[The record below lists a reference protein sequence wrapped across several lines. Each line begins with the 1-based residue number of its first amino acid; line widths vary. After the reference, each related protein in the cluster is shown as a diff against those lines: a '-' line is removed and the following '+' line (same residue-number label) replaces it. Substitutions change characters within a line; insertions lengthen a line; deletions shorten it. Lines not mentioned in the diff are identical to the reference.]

1 MLVLNASTFG
11 TTHWTLI
18 TALGTTTPPSASP
31 PSGCD
36 FDAAAVSAS
45 PLLVWRAMPRDRR
58 LPLWGVLCR
67 CLTALQ
73 TTRRRASGSAH
84 VLSHRLY
91 PLQAMRLHILL
102 SGWSAPPRFC
112 KAGEGNELL
121 CSRRCRWS
129 ASCARATATTS
140 ATCKAP
146 GCGNLGILAA
156 RLREQARCGPH
167 NTAVATNRDST
178 AAFIVFFFPSRLR
191 LRSAMTQVTSVSDED
206 VLRWSRNLLDRRKVS
221 DLDNFIQLRGI
232 TLPDLNDRVP

>member
-1 MLVLNASTFG
+1 
-11 TTHWTLI
+11 
-18 TALGTTTPPSASP
+18 
-31 PSGCD
+31 
-36 FDAAAVSAS
+36 
-45 PLLVWRAMPRDRR
+45 MPRDRR

-167 NTAVATNRDST
+167 NTAVATDRDST
-178 AAFIVFFFPSRLR
+178 AAFIASPAMTLRTVRTPASKSSFCSRPSARSVTQG
-191 LRSAMTQVTSVSDED
+191 RSA
-206 VLRWSRNLLDRRKVS
+206 LARWSDRQIHAV
-221 DLDNFIQLRGI
+221 
-232 TLPDLNDRVP
+232 V

>member
-1 MLVLNASTFG
+1 MLNASTFG

-91 PLQAMRLHILL
+91 PLQAKRLHILL
-102 SGWSAPPRFC
+102 LLLRFSSQARLLAFVSCRGASWRAPRAAAASAFSAAKNGSASSRTGSPVA
-112 KAGEGNELL
+112 AGETHM
-121 CSRRCRWS
+121 S
-129 ASCARATATTS
+129 AFLITA
-140 ATCKAP
+140 
-146 GCGNLGILAA
+146 
-156 RLREQARCGPH
+156 
-167 NTAVATNRDST
+167 
-178 AAFIVFFFPSRLR
+178 
-191 LRSAMTQVTSVSDED
+191 LRSAIVPE
-206 VLRWSRNLLDRRKVS
+206 LA
-221 DLDNFIQLRGI
+221 
-232 TLPDLNDRVP
+232 RVARP

>member
-1 MLVLNASTFG
+1 MLNASTFG

-91 PLQAMRLHILL
+91 PLQAKRLHILL

-129 ASCARATATTS
+129 ASCARATATTP

-156 RLREQARCGPH
+156 RLREQARRGPH
-167 NTAVATNRDST
+167 NTAVATDRDST
-178 AAFIVFFFPSRLR
+178 AAFIVFLFLAGSG
-191 LRSAMTQVTSVSDED
+191 SA
-206 VLRWSRNLLDRRKVS
+206 
-221 DLDNFIQLRGI
+221 
-232 TLPDLNDRVP
+232 PP